1 MFSEEL
7 KKEQETKKEE
17 QEKKKADDL
26 WSSFLS
32 DVGSR
37 PKPKPATPS
46 GSSLASISK
55 VCKHSLKFLNITM
68 HLFMLWKII
77 YQIGFVKYLTRIKIP
92 SFRLMFSICPMKFTV
107 GIESK
112 LNNHII
118 KMKKKIELII
128 RKCLFVEYQLLKE
141 KDIYMYSHITH
152 CSIFSYLN

>member
-37 PKPKPATPS
+37 PKPKQATPS

-118 KMKKKIELII
+118 KIKKINRI
-128 RKCLFVEYQLLKE
+128 
-141 KDIYMYSHITH
+141 D
-152 CSIFSYLN
+152 N